1 MDVILHI
8 GAHRTATTSF
18 QSYLRANR
26 AELGAQGIG
35 FWAPWRT
42 RGGLLNGIADRPSA
56 AHEPQRALGRVAIN
70 LEAARRNGIAALV
83 VTDENMAGTPRRCLR
98 RRTVYPGVGERLA
111 RLSSAF
117 GGPTR
122 VTLQVRAL
130 DAWWAS
136 CIAWLVPRGED
147 LPDPA
152 TIEAISRAARSWR
165 DVITDIACACP
176 GTDIQITAYEA
187 FGDRPDLLLRVLTDR
202 RTVPV
207 AHPGSFVENRR
218 PDAAG
223 LRAVLADRGAAL
235 PDTPE
240 TTRWSPFNPSQATRL
255 REIYADDLYWLRA
268 GADGLATLTEDP
280 EPARPRLNLAAAA
293 MKRGTPDDGPARKLA
308 R

>member
-1 MDVILHI
+1 MDVILHV

-26 AELGAQGIG
+26 AALQSQGIG
-35 FWAPWRT
+35 FWGPWRT
-42 RGGLLNGIADRPSA
+42 RGGLLNGIADQPCALHVSA
-56 AHEPQRALGRVAIN
+56 RANGRVAIN
-70 LEAARRNGIAALV
+70 LETARRNGVSALV

-98 RRTVYPGVGERLA
+98 QGAVYPGVGERLA
-111 RLSSAF
+111 RLSVAF
-117 GGPTR
+117 GRPTR
-122 VTLQVRAL
+122 VTLQIRAL

-136 CIAWLVPRGED
+136 SIGWLLPRGEG

-152 TIEAISRAARSWR
+152 ALEGISRASRSWR

-176 GTDIQITAYEA
+176 GTELLVTAYEA

-202 RTVPV
+202 RSVPL
-207 AHPGSFVENRR
+207 ARPGSFIENRR
-218 PDAAG
+218 PDVAD
-223 LRAVLADRGAAL
+223 LRAVLADRGAML
-235 PDTPE
+235 PASPAQARWTPF
-240 TTRWSPFNPSQATRL
+240 SDSQAARL
-255 REIYADDLYWLRA
+255 RDTYADDLYWLRA

-293 MKRGTPDDGPARKLA
+293 MKRGRPDDGPARKLA